1 MVIVI
6 FFVVLES
13 SGWLSYRE
21 GLDQLVGTLG
31 VKLPVVLGKLDSD
44 SLDDH
49 MEIQI

>member
-6 FFVVLES
+6 FFFVLES

-44 SLDDH
+44 SLDVH
-49 MEIQI
+49 VEI

>member
-1 MVIVI
+1 M
-6 FFVVLES
+6 LES
-13 SGWLSYRE
+13 SGRLSYRE

-31 VKLPVVLGKLDSD
+31 VKLPVVFGKLDSD